1 MSDSHSISGE
11 ILSLR
16 HVYCV
21 PSGFEQLQEC
31 KEVMQLL
38 SRVDEKLSI
47 PFEGRRISGEDEASR
62 VKTELLPLSVG
73 NRLRVHKS
81 AKGKSLYPQLLIY
94 DGPDLVAFYPQIRKA
109 KNERLEVRISEY
121 LNSLLNGSLKSIVPV
136 PALEQKVPRKLV
148 VDSETLKAGYT
159 ATAREVRRTM
169 AEWSSIELPWPE

>member
-1 MSDSHSISGE
+1 
-11 ILSLR
+11 LSLR

-62 VKTELLPLSVG
+62 VKMELLPLSVG